1 MALLGFARD
10 AAPILDPARRQRR
23 AKAGGGEA
31 LAGELVIIQG
41 LLDEDVVVDTGDNL
55 LLLAIGCGPRVV
67 PRNVSLRKTRPC
79 VKLNRRDG
87 THLANVVAKAG

>member
-1 MALLGFARD
+1 MAFFLCFARD
-10 AAPILDPARRQRR
+10 AAPILDAARRQRR

-41 LLDEDVVVDTGDNL
+41 LLDEDVVVDTSDDL

-67 PRNVSLRKTRPC
+67 PRNVGLRKTGPC
-79 VKLNRRDG
+79 VKLMNREMEH
-87 THLANVVAKAG
+87 TW